1 MTSQRFSFVRLGVY
15 EIHVTE
21 WGDKQNPAVVM
32 WHGLART
39 GRDFDELAAALSDR
53 FFVICPDTLG
63 RGLSSWSKCPDKEY
77 NIEFLSGMARDL
89 LDHYDVDRAIWI
101 GTSMGGLIGMRM
113 ASGDLANR
121 LSCLILND
129 IGPEIPQ
136 NAIDRILTYAGNLP
150 VFDTLSEAQNWLTAT
165 YKPFGPASDA
175 FWQRMVLSS
184 VRRTDT
190 GRLTLHY
197 DPRVVVQFSTSA
209 HELTSWDRYQR
220 ISVPTHVIWGQ
231 QSDILTDAIQQ
242 RMQSEGPRPAVTVIP
257 DCGHAPSLSRAE
269 DIETVEKILTGLL

>member
-1 MTSQRFSFVRLGVY
+1 ML
-15 EIHVTE
+15 
-21 WGDKQNPAVVM
+21 

-39 GRDFDELAAALSDR
+39 GRDFDELATALSDR

-63 RGLSSWSKCPDKEY
+63 RGLSSWSKDPDKEY
-77 NIEFLSGMARDL
+77 NIEFLSGMARDV
-89 LDHYDVDRAIWI
+89 LDHYDIARAIWI

-136 NAIDRILTYAGNLP
+136 GAIDRILTYAGNLP
-150 VFDTLSEAQNWLTAT
+150 VFDALSEAQNWLMTT
-165 YKPFGPASDA
+165 YKPFGPASEA

-184 VRRTDT
+184 VRRNDA

-197 DPRVVVQFSTSA
+197 DPRIVVQFSTSA
-209 HELTSWDRYQR
+209 DELTSWDRYQR

-231 QSDILTDAIQQ
+231 QSDILTDRIQQ
-242 RMQSEGPRPAVTVIP
+242 RMQSEGPRPEVTVMH

-269 DIETVEKILTGLL
+269 DIEKVEEILKRLL